1 MHFFKKLLDISFN
14 SVFTLLPCSQP
25 WSRDKI
31 WCFDAHAQWLQGIL
45 PGHADA
51 QPVIHKRWLQT
62 CPPTHRSPSED
73 DSSLVF
79 CTAKLLTHFYQSGK
93 VSARK
98 QMILHNKLN
107 GAFFFC
113 WIRSVPHAVASAFWR
128 QFGHK
133 LMTPV
138 RPLQTPQRFSDSSLN
153 IHVFPKQFSLSN
165 LKNVSSGV
173 NYALAGHLPVK
184 GRLWK
189 KKNQLW

>member
-1 MHFFKKLLDISFN
+1 MKGGGRYAILQKLLDLSFS

-25 WSRDKI
+25 WSRDKM

-79 CTAKLLTHFYQSGK
+79 CTAKLLTHFYQPGK

-107 GAFFFC
+107 GAFFFLLNSLGVSC
-113 WIRSVPHAVASAFWR
+113 C
-128 QFGHK
+128 
-133 LMTPV
+133 
-138 RPLQTPQRFSDSSLN
+138 RFSLLTAVWAQINDTGEAPPDTTEVQWL
-153 IHVFPKQFSLSN
+153 VFKHSCVPETIFS
-165 LKNVSSGV
+165 V
-173 NYALAGHLPVK
+173 
-184 GRLWK
+184 
-189 KKNQLW
+189 